1 MRRRFR
7 PLFVVRDGK
16 TETAKPAK
24 AVYDVV
30 SALATSMSVAYIGIA
45 FILLSWES
53 ALHVFNNT
61 YWIGCIAILASLVFL
76 KMTRKAPPKVAK
88 AE

>member
-1 MRRRFR
+1 
-7 PLFVVRDGK
+7 
-16 TETAKPAK
+16 
-24 AVYDVV
+24 
-30 SALATSMSVAYIGIA
+30 MSVAYIGIA

-76 KMTRKAPPKVAK
+76 KITRKAPPKAAKAAK